1 MSEQV
6 ELNKMNGLS
15 LDLAKVNLEKLKA
28 IFPDCVSKES
38 NGGGIMLILI
48 RFYLYVV

>member
-38 NGGGIMLILI
+38 NGGVSCL
-48 RFYLYVV
+48 F